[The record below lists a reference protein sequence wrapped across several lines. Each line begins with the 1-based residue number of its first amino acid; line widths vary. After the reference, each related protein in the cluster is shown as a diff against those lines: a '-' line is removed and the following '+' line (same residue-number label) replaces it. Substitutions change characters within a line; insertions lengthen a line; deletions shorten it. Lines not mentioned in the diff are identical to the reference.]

1 MSNIKIVTDSASDLS
16 VAEEVAYGIRMIP
29 FPVIL
34 GGKSYLSR
42 VDFDNEGF
50 YDLMAQYP
58 DQLPATAQITPFEF
72 QQIMQ
77 EEVDAGNDALL
88 FILINSEGSATYSNA
103 VLAKDAFF
111 EEHPEYRDKV
121 RIEAV
126 DARGYS
132 AIYGYPVV
140 EAAKMARSGK
150 SFDEIVD
157 DVRRSIEKRQIYFG
171 IYSLKYAGKSGR
183 IPTAAA
189 FLGDKLGLKPVMKI
203 FDHEITTAAKARGES
218 KLIPMV
224 ADLCLRDMAPGTPYQ
239 IIYGCEPEDRDKMEN
254 LMKERLGYGP
264 TGVYQIGAV
273 IAANAGPRVAGV
285 CFDIL

>member
-1 MSNIKIVTDSASDLS
+1 MSNIKIITDSASDIS
-16 VAEEVAYGIRMIP
+16 VAEEVAYGIRILP
-29 FPVIL
+29 FPLIL

-42 VDFDNEGF
+42 VDFDNDGF
-50 YDLMAQYP
+50 YALMAQHP
-58 DQLPATAQITPFEF
+58 DELPATAQITPFEF

-77 EEVDAGNDALL
+77 EEVDQGHDALL

-103 VLAKDAFF
+103 VLAKEAFF
-111 EEHPEYRDKV
+111 EEHPEYRGKV

-126 DARGYS
+126 DSRGYT

-150 SFDEIVD
+150 DFEEIVD
-157 DVRRSIEKRQIYFG
+157 HVRKAIEKRQIYFG
-171 IYSLKYAGKSGR
+171 IYSLKYAAKSGR

-203 FDHEITTAAKARGES
+203 FDHQITTAAKARGES

-224 ADLCLRDMAPGTPYQ
+224 ADLTLQDMAPGTPYQ
-239 IIYGCEPEDRDKMEN
+239 IIYGCEPEDRDKMEA
-254 LMKERLGYGP
+254 LMTERLGYGP
-264 TGVYQIGAV
+264 SGFYQIGAA

>member
-1 MSNIKIVTDSASDLS
+1 MSNIKIITDSASDIS
-16 VAEEVAYGIRMIP
+16 VAEEVAYGIRILP
-29 FPVIL
+29 FPLIL

-42 VDFDNEGF
+42 VDFDNDGF
-50 YDLMAQYP
+50 YALMAQYP
-58 DQLPATAQITPFEF
+58 DELPATAQITPFEF

-77 EEVDAGNDALL
+77 EEVDQGNDALL

-103 VLAKDAFF
+103 VLAKAAFF
-111 EEHPEYRDKV
+111 EEHPEYKGKI

-126 DARGYS
+126 DSRGYT

-150 SFDEIVD
+150 AFEEIVD
-157 DVRRSIEKRQIYFG
+157 HVRKAIEKRQIYFG
-171 IYSLKYAGKSGR
+171 IYSLKYAAKSGR

-203 FDHEITTAAKARGES
+203 FDHQITTAAKARGEN

-224 ADLCLRDMAPGTPYQ
+224 ADLTLRDMAPGTPYQ
-239 IIYGCEPEDRDKMEN
+239 IIYGCEQEDRDKMEA
-254 LMKERLGYGP
+254 LMTERLGYGP
-264 TGVYQIGAV
+264 SGFYQIGAA
-273 IAANAGPRVAGV
+273 IAANAGPRVVGV